1 MNDEWAGCARFWHSI
16 RRRDAISAG
25 HRPCWRTPR
34 RSPCQDPDTAH
45 RHPRPSAT
53 PSSRGAWR
61 ACSPRRRSRPPCVR
75 ENRSAAAPVNA
86 VSHWYWG
93 DPALR
98 KRRADARHTLSG
110 YLIHHGASV
119 FWAGLYAWVA
129 RDRPVLREPTGA
141 VLGSLPTTALACFVD
156 FRLTPARLTPGFEHR
171 LSRPALAGV
180 YAAFALGLAAGT
192 ILVGAEPDRGRERGP
207 GDRRARPRR
216 P

>member
-1 MNDEWAGCARFWHSI
+1 MRRMRQILAQHRAT
-16 RRRDAISAG
+16 RRDLRRASPVLAYPEEIAMPGPG
-25 HRPCWRTPR
+25 HRP
-34 RSPCQDPDTAH
+34 S
-45 RHPRPSAT
+45 PSAT
-53 PSSRGAWR
+53 IRHAVVAGSLASLLSAAALAAAGR
-61 ACSPRRRSRPPCVR
+61 R

-141 VLGSLPTTALACFVD
+141 VLGSLPTAALACFVD